1 MVRETNEIKAKY
13 FQDSNGEIG
22 KMQNSTR
29 WGQPIYGLQY
39 FKIYLFA
46 FFFFASGKNKFHVIV
61 LMMKVESST

>member
-39 FKIYLFA
+39 FKIYLFT
-46 FFFFASGKNKFHVIV
+46 FFFLHQEKTNF
-61 LMMKVESST
+61 M